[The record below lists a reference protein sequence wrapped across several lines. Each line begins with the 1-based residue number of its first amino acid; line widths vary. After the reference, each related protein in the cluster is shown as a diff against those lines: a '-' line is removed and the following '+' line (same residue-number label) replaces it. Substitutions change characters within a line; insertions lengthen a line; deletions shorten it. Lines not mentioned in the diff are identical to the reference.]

1 LPLISTSKWAASSR
15 LMKARLLITVSAT
28 GAIFAGRVQNLLEHR
43 RNHGPAVL
51 HYLAGAPIEPEIA
64 DARFK
69 FLAKSGFRLAQPR
82 WTRAYAGA

>member
-1 LPLISTSKWAASSR
+1 LI
-15 LMKARLLITVSAT
+15 KARLLITVPAT
-28 GAIFAGRVQNLLEHR
+28 CGIFAGRVQNLLEHR
-43 RNHGPAVL
+43 IEDRRNQGPAVL